1 MVVKK
6 GGKMANLRL
15 NWVGTFSQGGGYSGA
30 SEAMAVALEKAGVDI
45 TVMRLSPYSQRNV
58 RPEGKRIL
66 KKPFR
71 MADVGIAFS
80 YPTAFTSLM
89 NHKVRIGYSMFET
102 DKLPEQSDHNSN
114 WVSDC
119 NTLTRLWVPAQHS
132 KDLFRKSGV
141 VVPIDVIPQGVDPEI
156 YSYYERPERDTF
168 TFLMLG
174 KLTIR
179 KNPGM
184 VLSAFLSL
192 FRGNPNVRMVFK
204 TQSGTMGHLT
214 LPEKN
219 IKIIDKLTSVEETIK
234 CYRDAD
240 AFVFP
245 SRGEGFG
252 LPPVE
257 AMATGLPTIVA
268 SNSGML
274 EYTNEEYNYP
284 IKFKEKIPVMHMPKE
299 WGDCGN
305 WWESDYEDLK
315 AKMKYVYEHR
325 NEAKAKGKK
334 SAEWVANN
342 FTYKQTVEKMTK
354 ILKQYYD

>member
-1 MVVKK
+1 MKK
-6 GGKMANLRL
+6 LAV
-15 NWVGTFSQGGGYSGA
+15 NWIGTFSQGGGYSGA
-30 SEAMAVALEKAGVDI
+30 SEAIAVALEQAGVDV
-45 TVMRLSPYSQRNV
+45 TVMRLSPYSPRNV
-58 RPEGKRIL
+58 RPDGRRLL

-71 MADVGIAFS
+71 MAKVGIAFS

-89 NHKVRIGYSMFET
+89 NHKIRIGYTMFET
-102 DKLPEQSDHNSN
+102 DKLPDQSDHNSD

-119 NTLTRLWVPAQHS
+119 NTLTRLWVPSQHC
-132 KDLFRKSGV
+132 KDLFASSGV
-141 VVPIDVIPQGVDPEI
+141 VVPIDVIQQGIDPEL

-192 FRGNPNVRMVFK
+192 FKGNPKVRMVFK
-204 TQSGTMGHLT
+204 TQSGTMGHISM
-214 LPEKN
+214 PDEN
-219 IKIIDKLTSVEETIK
+219 VEIVDRLTSVEETIQF
-234 CYRDAD
+234 YRDAD

-245 SRGEGFG
+245 SRGEGYG

-268 SNSGML
+268 ANSGML

-284 IKFKEKIPVMHMPKE
+284 LKIKGKVPVMHMPKE

-305 WWESDYEDLK
+305 WWETDYEDLK
-315 AKMKYVYEHR
+315 AKMKFVYDHR
-325 NEAKAKGKK
+325 KEAKAKGIK
-334 SAEWVANN
+334 SAEWVKNN
-342 FTYKQTVEKMTK
+342 LTYKQTVEKMIK
-354 ILKQYYD
+354 ILSQYY